1 MNYPVDKV
9 CAWVVKTEPGDKV
22 VLTFETFA
30 LEDNSVCQYDYVII
44 RDGSTSKSP
53 MIGKFCGT
61 SRPATITSTGNFLWI
76 GFRSDSS
83 TTKQG
88 FKAMWKAEKLS
99 EKPPPGTEEKVTT
112 PTMPTGLL
120 IYLALFLTKILWK
133 LLQSADCRY
142 LLEILKYLPALPQR
156 GLIVVNAEMSLRAFC
171 ILR

>member
-1 MNYPVDKV
+1 MEGRGNTIQTPNYPLNYPVDKA
-9 CAWVVKTEPGDKV
+9 CAWVVKTQPGDKV

-61 SRPATITSTGNFLWI
+61 SRPATITSTHNFLWI

-88 FKAMWKAEKLS
+88 FKAVWKASTEEPPPRSMLIHPFYSMKVFVNCRNALIVDFLRKTIKKIYLHWLS
-99 EKPPPGTEEKVTT
+99 EV
-112 PTMPTGLL
+112 
-120 IYLALFLTKILWK
+120 
-133 LLQSADCRY
+133 
-142 LLEILKYLPALPQR
+142 
-156 GLIVVNAEMSLRAFC
+156 
-171 ILR
+171 